1 MVTEMGKR
9 RLVDEPLASVVTP
22 VHNTE
27 AYLAECIESVLAQ
40 SYENFEY
47 LIVDNASTDR
57 SGEIAAE
64 YAARDKRIRVIKT
77 GRLLDQLQN
86 FNFTLQQASSKAKYV
101 KMVQADDWVF
111 PTCLDEM
118 VALAEAH
125 PSVGIV
131 SSYRMREASVQG
143 AGLHPTRNVVS
154 GREICK
160 MHLVD
165 RVFMFGS
172 PTTVMYRADLV
183 RTRKPFFNEGRLHAD
198 TEAAYEILQ
207 DCDFGFVHQI
217 LSFSR
222 MQENSISGGVRGFA
236 PDELDR
242 LITVKRYA
250 GFYLTEAEREK
261 VTTSALAEYY
271 DALAR
276 STITS
281 AGPKFWEYHRAGLE
295 TIGESIDTPRVALH
309 VFRVV
314 GHLALS
320 PLHLVRRFRHRK
332 PNDAEVK
339 SATDWVW
346 GR

>member
-1 MVTEMGKR
+1 MGKR
-9 RLVDEPLASVVTP
+9 RLVDEPFTSVVTP

-27 AYLAECIESVLAQ
+27 AYLAECIESVIGQ

-77 GRLLDQLQN
+77 GRLLSQLQN
-86 FNFTLQQASSKAKYV
+86 FNFTLEQASPQAKYV

-111 PTCLDEM
+111 PNCVEEM

-125 PSVGIV
+125 TNVGIV
-131 SSYRMREASVQG
+131 SSYRMREAAVHG
-143 AGLHPTRNVVS
+143 VGLHPTRNVVS
-154 GREICK
+154 GREICR

-172 PTTVMYRADLV
+172 PTTVMYRGELV
-183 RTRKPFFNEGRLHAD
+183 RTRQPFFNEGRLHAD

-207 DCDFGFVHQI
+207 DRDFGFVHQI

-250 GFYLTEAEREK
+250 GLYLSEDERQQ

-276 STITS
+276 SALVS
-281 AGPKFWEYHRAGLE
+281 ADPKFWEYHRAGLE
-295 TIGESIDTPRVALH
+295 TIGETIETPRVALH
-309 VFRVV
+309 MFRVV

-320 PLHLVRRFRHRK
+320 PLNLMRRFRHRK
-332 PNDAEVK
+332 PNDSEVK